1 VAQTINA
8 DDGVISGSTG
18 LKFTA
23 DTTGILALQ
32 NNGTTRVTV
41 DSNGIV
47 LVGLTSPLTVSGAA
61 TWQQQ
66 TSGTGA
72 TGYVLS
78 RFSDNAN
85 PGRFITVK
93 SRGASVGTN
102 TIIQNGDELGSV
114 DFAAADG
121 TSYTSVVR
129 ISGFVDG
136 VPGTGDIPT
145 RITMSTSA
153 DGSAT
158 PTERMRI
165 DSSGRA
171 IFAGLIYHSSS
182 TAVAAAGTTQ
192 GTATALTAQ
201 INNVTTG
208 IDGTAGVILPTPIQA
223 GLSIFI
229 RNGSASLSLRI
240 YPHSGGNISGT
251 GVNAAI
257 EIEFATVLEFI
268 AFDTTN
274 WYLPSAVLS

>member
-1 VAQTINA
+1 MAQTINA

-41 DSNGIV
+41 DASGN
-47 LVGLTSPLTVSGAA
+47 LVVGTFTTSIAKKFTVVGEGNFTDASSTTRLYMGFG
-61 TWQQQ
+61 TIP
-66 TSGTGA
+66 TTGGTGA
-72 TGYVLS
+72 YVYNA
-78 RFSDNAN
+78 DNTALV
-85 PGRFITVK
+85 F
-93 SRGASVGTN
+93 GTTN
-102 TIIQNGDELGSV
+102 
-114 DFAAADG
+114 
-121 TSYTSVVR
+121 
-129 ISGFVDG
+129 
-136 VPGTGDIPT
+136 
-145 RITMSTSA
+145 
-153 DGSAT
+153 
-158 PTERMRI
+158 TERMRI

-229 RNGSASLSLRI
+229 RNGSTSLSLRI